1 MQTNRKK
8 SFFSTERL
16 VLLAL
21 LVALQVVM
29 GKIIQINLVSKE
41 FNLGFLPI
49 AAAGALMGP
58 AAGAVVG
65 ALGDLIGSLLFP
77 TGAYFPGFTLT
88 SALVGA
94 AYGLALY
101 HRKPSWVRAIAAA
114 ASGAVINLM
123 LNSLWLSMLYGSKT
137 YWGWVAAR
145 AATYPVEAAV
155 QAVIMMLAVTA
166 LSRVKLPGAIRLYGK
181 DMK

>member
-1 MQTNRKK
+1 MHKK
-8 SFFSTERL
+8 THAFPTEKL
-16 VLLAL
+16 VTMAL
-21 LVALQVVM
+21 LVALQVVL
-29 GKIIQINLVSKE
+29 GKIVQINLVSKE
-41 FNLGFLPI
+41 INFGFLPV
-49 AAAGALMGP
+49 AVAGALLGP
-58 AAGAVVG
+58 VAAAVVG

-155 QAVIMMLAVTA
+155 QAVIMLLAVTA